1 MMMTAYE
8 HGQNA
13 AHSRRYALRDM
24 RPERAE
30 RPSMHGLNRDGPPS
44 WSPAEGKSKR
54 RGQITGVL
62 NPQ

>member
-1 MMMTAYE
+1 MTMMMTAYE

-30 RPSMHGLNRDGPPS
+30 RLSMHGLNRR
-44 WSPAEGKSKR
+44 PAVVVAR
-54 RGQITGVL
+54 
-62 NPQ
+62 